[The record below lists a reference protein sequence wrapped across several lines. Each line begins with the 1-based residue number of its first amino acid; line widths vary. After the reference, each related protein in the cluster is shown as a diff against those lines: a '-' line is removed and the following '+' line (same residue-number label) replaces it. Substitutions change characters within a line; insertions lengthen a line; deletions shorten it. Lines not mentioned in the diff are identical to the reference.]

1 MVNPSQPDRRDQS
14 STVRT
19 LKLLVMLLVLSNIA
33 LGAFSFYLLR
43 SMDRRY
49 SDLIGRAVPLLSD
62 LQEVTAR
69 ATEAMRA
76 TDPVLFGT
84 VAEQRDMA
92 IGRARIRIENERI
105 LRGKVMAAEWPAALT
120 AGKDELRQTGQ
131 EFAKQS
137 AELVAL
143 YAAGNP
149 AEAGRLRE
157 TVLRPLFERYLGQ
170 ATKASDYVENSS
182 LRLSGD
188 YSAKVGSSANWIL
201 GLSSWPILVVIALLI
216 ATALFIGVLMIAFR
230 GKDLSEAP

>member
-1 MVNPSQPDRRDQS
+1 MVNPSQSDRRDQS

-19 LKLLVMLLVLSNIA
+19 LKLLVMVMVLSNVA
-33 LGAFSFYLLR
+33 LGVFSFYLLR

-49 SDLIGRAVPLLSD
+49 SDLIEHAVPLLSD
-62 LQEVTAR
+62 LQEVTVKT
-69 ATEAMRA
+69 TEAMRA
-76 TDPVLFGT
+76 TDPMLFGT

-92 IGRARIRIENERI
+92 VGRARLRLESERL
-105 LRGKVMAAEWPAALT
+105 LREKVLGAEWPAALT

-131 EFAKQS
+131 EFTKRS

-143 YAAGNP
+143 YAAGNS
-149 AEAGRLRE
+149 ADAGRLRE
-157 TVLRPLFERYLGQ
+157 TVLRPVFDRYIGQ
-170 ATKASDYVENSS
+170 ATKASDFVENNS

-188 YSAKVGSSANWIL
+188 YSAKIGSSANWIL